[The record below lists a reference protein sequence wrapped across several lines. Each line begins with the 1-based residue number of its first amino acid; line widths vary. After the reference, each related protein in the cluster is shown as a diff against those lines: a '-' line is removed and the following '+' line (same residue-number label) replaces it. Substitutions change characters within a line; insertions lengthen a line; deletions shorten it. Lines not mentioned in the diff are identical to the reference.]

1 MDRWPAV
8 ARIIAL
14 GGGLVGRLVLDRLS
28 ASNDELLLIDN
39 DRDAVAAA
47 SRLGIEARRGDAIAA
62 AKEME
67 LEDGDTIVNML
78 PGSIGHAARVTLVER
93 GATIV
98 DLAFAP
104 EHAESLDLAARR
116 SGAVVIHD
124 VGIAPGLS
132 NMIVAEAIRKIGPLK
147 SATIK
152 VGGNPSAPD
161 ANENG
166 WSYMAP
172 FSPADV
178 IEEYTR
184 PARIRRDGKIITV
197 PALSGR
203 HRIEVSGRGE
213 MEAFLTD
220 GLRSL
225 LELDIPDF
233 TEYTVRWPGH
243 IDRWIRLFGDGI
255 EPETTAELLDEWRF
269 EPSRPEFTWLEV
281 AVVAGHRRRRTGR
294 HLKVAVE
301 GQCSENKAEENEGVS
316 GQSGTTKTLRWT
328 VQDDGAKGWS
338 SMART
343 TGLVTETI
351 TRLMHHGQL
360 NIDAGVHSPES
371 LPAIALTETIR
382 TLTSAGVKI
391 ALRTE

>member
-1 MDRWPAV
+1 V

-14 GGGLVGRLVLDRLS
+14 GGGLVGRFVLDRLT

-39 DRDAVAAA
+39 DPVAVAAA
-47 SRLGIEARRGDAIAA
+47 SRLGIEARSGDAITA

-67 LEDGDTIVNML
+67 LEEGDTVVNML
-78 PGSIGHAARVTLVER
+78 PGSIGHAARVALVER

-116 SGAVVIHD
+116 NGAVLIHD

-132 NMIVAEAIRKIGPLK
+132 NMLIAEAIRKIGPLK

-152 VGGNPSAPD
+152 VGGNPSVRD
-161 ANENG
+161 ADENG

-197 PALSGR
+197 PALSDK
-203 HRIEVSGRGE
+203 HRIRVSDRGE

-233 TEYTVRWPGH
+233 SEYTVRWPGH
-243 IDRWIRLFGDGI
+243 IDRWVRLFGDGI
-255 EPETTAELLDEWRF
+255 EAKAAAKLLEEWRF
-269 EPSRPEFTWLEV
+269 EPSRAEFTWLEV
-281 AVVAGHRRRRTGR
+281 AVVARDRRERTGEN
-294 HLKVAVE
+294 LEASVE
-301 GQCSENKAEENEGVS
+301 GRNGDKRTGGSDELDCQSETLKA
-316 GQSGTTKTLRWT
+316 LRWT
-328 VQDDGAKGWS
+328 IQDDGAKGWS

-351 TRLMHHGQL
+351 ARLTHHNQL
-360 NIDAGVHSPES
+360 NINPGVHSPET
-371 LPAIALTETIR
+371 LPAIALMETIR
-382 TLTSAGVKI
+382 TLTSAGVKFTMI
-391 ALRTE
+391 TE